1 VHQSHFNLAAD
12 WKMPVSILRHLERD
26 DAVIHNAIV
35 GSEALKKLE
44 LHITHG
50 GKEFPVILGGSFL
63 PGEGSIKAIQGRCF
77 PKDVIGKRLKR
88 RFNLIQRFA
97 LEVILHGRQILGYA
111 VSIHRA
117 FSSLA
122 V

>member
-1 VHQSHFNLAAD
+1 
-12 WKMPVSILRHLERD
+12 MPVNQPMRPDTDNVAKPTTEKELLRPFR
-26 DAVIHNAIV
+26 AGVFQRMSSVI
-35 GSEALKKLE
+35 S
-44 LHITHG
+44 
-50 GKEFPVILGGSFL
+50 
-63 PGEGSIKAIQGRCF
+63 
-77 PKDVIGKRLKR
+77 KRLKR

>member
-1 VHQSHFNLAAD
+1 LAVASFPEKD
-12 WKMPVSILRHLERD
+12 LLRPFR
-26 DAVIHNAIV
+26 AGAAQRI
-35 GSEALKKLE
+35 S
-44 LHITHG
+44 
-50 GKEFPVILGGSFL
+50 
-63 PGEGSIKAIQGRCF
+63 
-77 PKDVIGKRLKR
+77 KRLKR

-97 LEVILHGRQILGYA
+97 LEVILHGRRILGYA